1 MTERRLRRR
10 GTCGTGRFTD
20 ANGTVV
26 AVMKPR
32 NAPSRSART
41 SAPRPP
47 RVARAPG
54 RRRGLARPGALAT
67 RGGRG
72 AEVRADRLGAFLG
85 FMTTTVPFASV
96 NLPVPHVP
104 RRRSRGYDTT
114 RPHRRQ
120 PDIIPSSVGPVRQA
134 RGRCPRPAYGCGGSA
149 LPPRVTVDRAH
160 RRSRQSYV
168 SPRGVAPAAV
178 SLVALVTV
186 TTNRSSSPASLVSR

>member
-1 MTERRLRRR
+1 M
-10 GTCGTGRFTD
+10 
-20 ANGTVV
+20 V
-26 AVMKPR
+26 AVVYG
-32 NAPSRSART
+32 PSMTART
-41 SAPRPP
+41 GLRVPGWALVSA
-47 RVARAPG
+47 VAAPVSMIG
-54 RRRGLARPGALAT
+54 GWILADSRQQSFDAVGETITALAT

-85 FMTTTVPFASV
+85 FMTATTVPFASV